1 MRALKIL
8 VIVMGLL
15 IVAGLTVIFA
25 TLAKR
30 MAGAGEPH
38 GGFDSAALQLPKGC
52 RVVEMAAAGPRLALR
67 LGDGPGCEAILF
79 VDPAT
84 GQQLGRLQLL
94 QQP

>member
-15 IVAGLTVIFA
+15 IVTGLTVIFA

-30 MAGAGEPH
+30 MTAGGEA
-38 GGFDSAALQLPKGC
+38 GGFDSATIALPKGC
-52 RVVEMAAAGPRLALR
+52 RVVEMATAGQRLALR
-67 LGDGPGCEAILF
+67 LGDGPGCGAILF

-84 GQQLGRLQLL
+84 GKQLGRLQLS

>member
-1 MRALKIL
+1 MRSLKIL

-15 IVAGLTVIFA
+15 IVTGLTVIFA

-30 MAGAGEPH
+30 MAGGGEPQA
-38 GGFDSAALQLPKGC
+38 FDSTTLQLPKGC
-52 RVVEMAAAGPRLALR
+52 RVVEMAAAGARLALR
-67 LGDGPGCEAILF
+67 LGDGPDCDAILF

-84 GQQLGRLQLL
+84 GRQLGRLQLL

>member
-1 MRALKIL
+1 MRALKII
-8 VIVMGLL
+8 VVVMGLM
-15 IVAGLTVIFA
+15 IVIGLTVIFA

-30 MAGAGEPH
+30 MTAGTETR
-38 GGFDSAALQLPKGC
+38 GFEAATLALPKGC

-67 LGDGPGCEAILF
+67 LGDGPDCAAILF

-84 GQQLGRLQLL
+84 GQQLGRLQLS

>member
-1 MRALKIL
+1 MQALKII
-8 VIVMGLL
+8 VVVMGLL
-15 IVAGLTVIFA
+15 IVIGLTVIFA

-30 MAGAGEPH
+30 MTAGSET

-52 RVVEMAAAGPRLALR
+52 RVVEMAAAGARLALR

-84 GQQLGRLQLL
+84 GRQLGRLQLS